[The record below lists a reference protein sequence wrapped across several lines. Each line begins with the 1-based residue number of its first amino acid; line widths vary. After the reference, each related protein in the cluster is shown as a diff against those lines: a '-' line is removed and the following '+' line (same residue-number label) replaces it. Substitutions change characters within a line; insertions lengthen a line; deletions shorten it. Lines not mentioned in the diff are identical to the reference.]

1 MSWTVDAEGRTS
13 QFSRIKQRPPATAL
27 SGPKASAESLTP
39 RSSHLAVADAV
50 DFQSDLFSFTAALG
64 SALSSGRMS
73 RDIRSGIADASTLSE
88 GTIRHSNGNK
98 HVHVLSGFPLGGIEG
113 TDGAG

>member
-1 MSWTVDAEGRTS
+1 MDAEGRTS

-39 RSSHLAVADAV
+39 RSSNLAVADAV
-50 DFQSDLFSFTAALG
+50 DFQSDLFSFAAVLG

-73 RDIRSGIADASTLSE
+73 SGTRSGIIVPSTLSE
-88 GTIRHSNGNK
+88 GTVRYSNGNK
-98 HVHVLSGFPLGGIEG
+98 HVHVLSGSPVGGIEG
-113 TDGAG
+113 MDGAG